1 MIELFGH
8 GGYFDLDTVKTTVAS
23 LEVQMSASDFWN
35 DTQNAQK
42 VSKHA
47 ADLRN
52 ELSTWELFIGEIDEL
67 LELAK
72 FGDEHE
78 DTSMH
83 DEIMEKL
90 DGLEKRFAKMEF
102 ATLFSGSHDDTT
114 AILAIHA
121 GSGGTEA
128 QDWAQMLLRMY
139 SRFAEQKGFEMT
151 ILDES
156 RAEDVGIKSIMVRV
170 TGRYAYGYLKSE
182 AGVHRLVRI
191 SPFDAEKMRHTT
203 FALVEV
209 IPELEEVED
218 LEIDPKD
225 LRIDTYLSG
234 GKGGQSVNTT
244 YSAVRIVHLPTK
256 IAVACQ
262 NERSQQQNK
271 ETAMKILRAK
281 LYQLKLEEQ
290 KKQKSELRGEY
301 QSAEWGN
308 QIRSYVLHPYH
319 LVKDHRTDY
328 ETTDT
333 DAVLNGELDEFVE
346 AYLRRELGLSDR
358 FAKEN
363 KE

>member
-1 MIELFGH
+1 
-8 GGYFDLDTVKTTVAS
+8 
-23 LEVQMSASDFWN
+23 
-35 DTQNAQK
+35 
-42 VSKHA
+42 
-47 ADLRN
+47 
-52 ELSTWELFIGEIDEL
+52 
-67 LELAK
+67 
-72 FGDEHE
+72 
-78 DTSMH
+78 
-83 DEIMEKL
+83 
-90 DGLEKRFAKMEF
+90 
-102 ATLFSGSHDDTT
+102 
-114 AILAIHA
+114 
-121 GSGGTEA
+121 GGTEA

-139 SRFAEQKGFEMT
+139 SRFVEQKGFEMT

-209 IPELEEVED
+209 IPELDEIED
-218 LEIDPKD
+218 IEIDPKD

-256 IAVACQ
+256 ISVACQ
-262 NERSQQQNK
+262 NERSQLQNK

-281 LYQLKLEEQ
+281 LHQLKVEEQ
-290 KKQKSELRGEY
+290 KKQKSDLRGDY

-308 QIRSYVLHPYH
+308 QIRSYVLHPYK
-319 LVKDHRTDY
+319 LVKDHRTDE
-328 ETTDT
+328 ETTD
-333 DAVLNGELDEFVE
+333 AEGVLEGNLEPFME
-346 AYLRRELGLSDR
+346 AYLRRELGKSDR

-363 KE
+363 RE